1 MLKHLKNVLAASLLL
16 TPLVVAPISL
26 AKPKQKP
33 ALPAYVLQAHTVAV
47 IIDPKAGVSPDDP
60 QANLVAKKDV
70 ETALTNWGRFF
81 PVISTEQADLI
92 IVLRRSSGKLVNA
105 TVSDPRQNDRPGSI
119 NSNDSGISIGAQHGQ
134 QPRSSNSPFP
144 SADSGRSYP
153 QAEVA
158 PPEDSF
164 LVFKGNFETPLDE
177 PLNGPPGWRYTA
189 KDALKPHT
197 VPVVAEFRKA
207 IEEAEKAA
215 AAKNP

>member
-16 TPLVVAPISL
+16 TPLVFAPISL

-47 IIDPKAGVSPDDP
+47 IIDPKA
-60 QANLVAKKDV
+60 NLVAKKDV
-70 ETALTNWGRFF
+70 ETALNNWGRFF
-81 PVISTEQADLI
+81 PVLSTEQADLI

-105 TVSDPRQNDRPGSI
+105 TISDPRQNDRPGSI

-153 QAEVA
+153 QTEVV

-164 LVFKGNFETPLDE
+164 LVYKGNFETTSQAPLD
-177 PLNGPPGWRYTA
+177 GPPGWRYTA